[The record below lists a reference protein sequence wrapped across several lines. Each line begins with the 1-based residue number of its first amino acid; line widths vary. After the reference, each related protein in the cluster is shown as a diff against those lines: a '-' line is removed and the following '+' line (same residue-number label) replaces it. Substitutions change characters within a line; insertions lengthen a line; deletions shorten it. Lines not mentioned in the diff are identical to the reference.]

1 MGRIFGKL
9 MNRILSEVDPQM
21 AAVLEGEMK
30 RQQTCLVMIPS
41 ENYASR
47 AVLQTQGCIMTNK
60 YAEGY
65 PGARYYNGCQFV
77 DMAESLAIER
87 AKKLFGAEH
96 VNVQPHTGSQAN
108 MSVYYALLND
118 GDTFLAME
126 VSQGGHLSHG
136 RKQNFSGH
144 YYNPVFYGVEKDTER
159 IDMNH
164 VLDIAMQCKPK
175 LIVVGASAYPRT
187 LDFKEWR
194 EVADKV
200 GALLMADVAHIIGL
214 IAGGVHPDPMP
225 YCDVVT
231 TTTHKTLRGPRGAM
245 ILCKKEFAEKI
256 DKAVFPGVQAGPLM
270 HIIAAKAV
278 ALKEALEYGF
288 REYQAQIVKNAKIL
302 ADCLMKEG
310 FRLVSGGTDN
320 HLMLVDLSDKGVNG
334 QEAADLLEESGIIVN
349 KNLIPYDTKSSTLC
363 SGIRPGTPAITTREM
378 REPEMDQIG
387 MMISR
392 VLKHPKSAKIR
403 SEIRQEVMELCR
415 NFPIY
420 QDLEIWR

>member
-1 MGRIFGKL
+1 MFSKL

-21 AAVLEGEMK
+21 AAILEGEMK
-30 RQQTCLVMIPS
+30 RQQTSLVMIPS

-126 VSQGGHLSHG
+126 VNQGGHLSHG

-144 YYNPVFYGVEKDTER
+144 YYNPVFYGVERDTER

-256 DKAVFPGVQAGPLM
+256 DKAVFPGIQAGPLM

-288 REYQAQIVKNAKIL
+288 REYQAQIVKNAKTL

-320 HLMLVDLSDKGVNG
+320 HLMLVDLSDKDVTG
-334 QEAADLLEESGIIVN
+334 QEAADLLEESGVIIN
-349 KNLIPYDTKSSTLC
+349 KNLIPYDTKSATQC

-392 VLKHPKSAKIR
+392 VLKNPKSAKIR